1 MMKHLALVLALGAF
15 VIGSA
20 GAADRMPPE
29 DADIAAKSAQIESLR
44 ARASLSPVATTSATL
59 IEADNLLR
67 QLRQAPPDKRLALRS
82 QLETALIRLELEI
95 DAAGRGKQ

>member
-1 MMKHLALVLALGAF
+1 MMKHLALILALGAF
-15 VIGSA
+15 VIGPA
-20 GAADRMPPE
+20 GAADRVQPE
-29 DADIAAKSAQIESLR
+29 DADMATKSAQIESLR
-44 ARASLSPVATTSATL
+44 ARASLSPAATTSATL
-59 IEADNLLR
+59 IEADDLLR